1 MGLDIYE
8 KERVLEKKEKLMGEL
23 GRLLY
28 QEKIKREIKEYVF
41 LCVGSDKMTGDCFGP
56 MILKITKFL
65 TFIS

>member
-41 LCVGSDKMTGDCFGP
+41 LCLAFEKNVV
-56 MILKITKFL
+56 
-65 TFIS
+65 

>member
-28 QEKIKREIKEYVF
+28 QEKIKREIKEFVF
-41 LCVGSDKMTGDCFGP
+41 LYVGREKMTGD
-56 MILKITKFL
+56 
-65 TFIS
+65 